1 MRTINLLKKIA
12 YLRTHFFSFFFFS
25 FCCRQCDLSLF
36 FTVKNVII
44 LVKVQLKTPMLNCGR
59 SKQAL

>member
-12 YLRTHFFSFFFFS
+12 YLRTHFFSFFFFP
-25 FCCRQCDLSLF
+25 FAADNVTLAFSLQL
-36 FTVKNVII
+36 KNVII